1 MTDKLWGGRFT
12 ETGSDRVQAY
22 GASIAADQYMIAED
36 IQASIAHA
44 QMLGQQAIITAAEA
58 AQIVAGLQAVRADF
72 ESGVATLQIA
82 QEDVHMNVE
91 VLLTEKI
98 GPVAGKL
105 HTARSRNDQVAT
117 DFHLWVANRLPNIIE
132 AIKQFQKTL
141 LQVATDNQATLM
153 PGYTHLQHAQ
163 PVTFGFHLLAYV
175 GMLTRDVE
183 RFEFN
188 MQHAKVSPL
197 GAAALAG
204 TTFAIDRTMTADL
217 LGFDDVYHNAMDAV
231 SDRDF
236 AIEFLQSAAI
246 LMMHLSRLSEELI
259 LWSSYEFGFVTLSD
273 AYATGSSI
281 MPQKKN
287 ADFAE
292 LTRGKTGRVY
302 GDLMGLMTVMKGL
315 PLAYNKDMQED
326 KQGVFETYTTIMDA
340 LFVFDGMFATLQV
353 NRDVMSEST
362 HNDFS
367 NATELADYLANKG
380 LAFREAHAI
389 VGQLVLQGIQTQVN
403 LQDMPLAELQKASE
417 LITDDVYQI
426 LQPMTAVE
434 RRTSVG
440 GTAVTEVSNQIK
452 FYQEQLGE

>member
-236 AIEFLQSAAI
+236 AIEFLQSATI